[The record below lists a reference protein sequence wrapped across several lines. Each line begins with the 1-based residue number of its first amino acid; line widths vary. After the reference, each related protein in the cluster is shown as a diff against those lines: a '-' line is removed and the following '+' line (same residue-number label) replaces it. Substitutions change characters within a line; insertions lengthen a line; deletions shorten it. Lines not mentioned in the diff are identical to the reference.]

1 MNLTLLSNIAMGL
14 LVIGT
19 IPSIYTAIK
28 KRKQLEGFS
37 LPGSIVILLGQML
50 YCIYFISLEDFMTA
64 VLMLPMIIFWFY
76 VSQYKL
82 QKWRDQ

>member
-37 LPGSIVILLGQML
+37 LPEKYCDITWSNALLYLLYIIRRFYDSCTYAPYDYFLVLCISI
-50 YCIYFISLEDFMTA
+50 
-64 VLMLPMIIFWFY
+64 
-76 VSQYKL
+76 
-82 QKWRDQ
+82 